1 VVPQKRII
9 IAAVSTVAATLVLAG
24 CGTADYGLGSSTDT
38 QNVGAASAVG
48 EIESGTPAKAK
59 AKTTDKKADDKATE
73 DKATDDQAAAPK
85 KKAALKPAGNL
96 TDELIATT
104 VPKMGNVVTD
114 SKGWVLYRFDKDSS
128 KPPKSACAG
137 DCAKVWPP
145 VLADKTL
152 KLVGDLDGDTVG
164 TVRRADGGLQVTI
177 GNWPVYRYIG
187 DKKPGQWKGQNV
199 GGVWFVIDKAGKKN
213 VTCLPPVSK
222 AVKPPATKA
231 KETTD
236 TSTGY

>member
-1 VVPQKRII
+1 MVPQKRII

-24 CGTADYGLGSSTDT
+24 CGTADYGLGSSSDT
-38 QNVGAASAVG
+38 QNLGAASAVG
-48 EIESGTPAKAK
+48 EIESGTPVKAK
-59 AKTTDKKADDKATE
+59 AADKKADK
-73 DKATDDQAAAPK
+73 TDDKTTDEDTAAAPK
-85 KKAALKPAGNL
+85 KKATAKPVGDV

-128 KPPKSACAG
+128 KPPKSSCSG
-137 DCAKVWPP
+137 DCAKIWPP

-152 KLVGDLDGDTVG
+152 KLVGLDGDKVG
-164 TVRRADGGLQVTI
+164 TVRRADGGLQVTV

-199 GGVWFVIDKAGKKN
+199 GGVWFVVDKAGKKN

-222 AVKPPATKA
+222 AVKLPATKA
-231 KETTD
+231 KIEDTD
-236 TSTGY
+236 TGY

>member
-24 CGTADYGLGSSTDT
+24 CGTADYGLGSSADT

-48 EIESGTPAKAK
+48 EIESGTPVK
-59 AKTTDKKADDKATE
+59 AKTADKKADKTADKADT
-73 DKATDDQAAAPK
+73 KTDDKAAAPK
-85 KKAALKPAGNL
+85 KKTTVEPVGITTN
-96 TDELIATT
+96 ELIATT

-128 KPPKSACAG
+128 KPPKSACSG

-213 VTCLPPVSK
+213 LTCLPKVSK

-231 KETTD
+231 KETTTAD
-236 TSTGY
+236 TGY